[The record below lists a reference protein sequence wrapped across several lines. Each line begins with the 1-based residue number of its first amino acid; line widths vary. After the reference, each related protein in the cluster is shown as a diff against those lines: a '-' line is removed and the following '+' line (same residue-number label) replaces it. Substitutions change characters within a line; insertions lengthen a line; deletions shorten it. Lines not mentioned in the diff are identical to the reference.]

1 MIPTLPPSQV
11 FLALAGYFALVF
23 AALKWEASGA
33 TFSRLS
39 RLAIHN
45 LHLHGP
51 ISLARRFVERHVY
64 SLWSFSP
71 TKRRS

>member
-1 MIPTLPPSQV
+1 MTTLPLSQV
-11 FLALAGYFALVF
+11 FLALALYFAVVL

-33 TFSRLS
+33 TFDRLS

-51 ISLARRFVERHVY
+51 LSLARRIVEHHVY
-64 SLWSFSP
+64 PLWNPTP